1 VSSSIYEVAA
11 TVAATL
17 RSYPDLDIIVADNLE
32 DRPYHRVGATIYIN
46 STLAVAPATRA
57 LLAALNDLRN
67 DTSLERADDADTA
80 TVLPLEK
87 PPRTPDD
94 Q

>member
-17 RSYPDLDIIVADNLE
+17 RSHPDLDIILADNLE
-32 DRPYHRVGATIYIN
+32 DRPYLRVGATIYVN
-46 STLAVAPATRA
+46 GTLAAAPATRA
-57 LLAALNDLRN
+57 LLAALNELGN

-87 PPRTPDD
+87 PTRTPDD
-94 Q
+94 R